1 MKHTLQIQIC
11 AREGAVLRTL
21 GLVERR
27 GFRIESL
34 TVAEAQGDGHAM
46 RLTVRSDRS
55 IALLKRQLDRLH
67 DVIWVEIESDGPA
80 GDGARKHELMGRG
93 AQHAGVRPVTRRP

>member
-1 MKHTLQIQIC
+1 MKHSLQIQIY

-27 GFRIESL
+27 GFRLESL
-34 TVAEAQGDGHAM
+34 SVAEAQGDGHAM

-55 IALLKRQLDRLH
+55 IALLKRQLERLH
-67 DVIWVEIESDGPA
+67 DVMWVEIETESPS
-80 GDGARKHELMGRG
+80 GANMMGRG
-93 AQHAGVRPVTRRP
+93 AQPAGVRPVTRRS

>member
-1 MKHTLQIQIC
+1 MKHTLQVQIC

-34 TVAEAQGDGHAM
+34 NVAEAQGDGQAM

-55 IALLKRQLDRLH
+55 IALLKRQLERLH
-67 DVIWVEIESDGPA
+67 DVIWVEMESDGPA
-80 GDGARKHELMGRG
+80 AGGLTKHELMGRG
-93 AQHAGVRPVTRRP
+93 VQPAGVRPVTRRS

>member
-1 MKHTLQIQIC
+1 MKHSLQIQIY

-27 GFRIESL
+27 GFRLESL
-34 TVAEAQGDGHAM
+34 SVAEAQGDGHAM

-55 IALLKRQLDRLH
+55 IALLKRQLERLH
-67 DVIWVEIESDGPA
+67 DVMWVEIETESPA
-80 GDGARKHELMGRG
+80 GANMMGRG
-93 AQHAGVRPVTRRP
+93 AQPAGVRPVTRRS

>member
-1 MKHTLQIQIC
+1 MKHTLQIQIY

-27 GFRIESL
+27 GFRIENL
-34 TVAEAQGDGHAM
+34 HLADAQGDGHNL

-55 IALLKRQLDRLH
+55 IALLKRQLERLH
-67 DVIWVEIESDGPA
+67 DVIWVEIATDGLP
-80 GDGARKHELMGRG
+80 GPGITKHDMGHG
-93 AQHAGVRPVTRRP
+93 AQGNPVRPVTRNR